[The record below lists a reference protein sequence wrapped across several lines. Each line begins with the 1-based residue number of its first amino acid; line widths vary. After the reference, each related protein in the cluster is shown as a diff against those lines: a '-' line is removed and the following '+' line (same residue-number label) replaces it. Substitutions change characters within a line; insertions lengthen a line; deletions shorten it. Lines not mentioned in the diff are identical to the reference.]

1 MKLEICANSLQ
12 SALNAQLAGADRIEL
27 CNELSVGGV
36 TPSLGLL
43 KAVKEKIAIPVH
55 VLIRPRS
62 GDFNYSDDEFE
73 QMKLDIE
80 LCKDLGF
87 AGIVTGVLQEDAS
100 IDLERTATLIEIS
113 NPLSFTFHR
122 AFDCVPN
129 PENALE
135 KLIQLKVDRILTSG
149 QKGKAI
155 DGLELLK
162 RLKSKAKDQLSILP
176 GSGIRPANT
185 SIFKEAG
192 FKEIHTSAS
201 VLIKN
206 KLPFFD
212 NTEQTVSDAETI
224 SEIVSIIRKEA

>member
-27 CNELSVGGV
+27 CSELSVGGI

-43 KAVKEKIAIPVH
+43 KLIKEKIDIPVH

-62 GDFNYSDDEFE
+62 GNFNYTNDEFE
-73 QMKLDIE
+73 QMKIDIQ

-87 AGIVTGVLQEDAS
+87 AGIVSGVLKEDQS
-100 IDLERTATLIEIS
+100 IDMERTQELIDIS
-113 NPLSFTFHR
+113 KPLSFTFHR
-122 AFDCVPN
+122 AFVCVPK
-129 PENALE
+129 PEEALD

-149 QKGKAI
+149 QKEKAI

-162 RLKSKAKDQLSILP
+162 RLKKQAKDQIIILP
-176 GSGIRPANT
+176 GSGIRPENAE
-185 SIFKEAG
+185 IFKEAG

-201 VLIKN
+201 VSAKIKS
-206 KLPFFD
+206 PFFD
-212 NTEQTVSDAETI
+212 STEQSVSDPKTI
-224 SEIVSIIRKEA
+224 SEIVSIIRNEA

>member
-87 AGIVTGVLQEDAS
+87 AGIVSGVLQEDAS

-113 NPLSFTFHR
+113 NPLSFTCPR

-135 KLIQLKVDRILTSG
+135 KLIQLKIDRILTSG
-149 QKGKAI
+149 QKEKAI

-162 RLKSKAKDQLSILP
+162 RLKSKAKDQLIILP

-192 FKEIHTSAS
+192 FEEIHTSAS
-201 VLIKN
+201 VLVKN

-212 NTEQTVSDAETI
+212 NTEQRVSDAETI
-224 SEIVSIIRKEA
+224 SEIVSIIRKEV